1 MQVLINCEKNVE
13 AVEYGFFSIGDILGL
28 EIDIVDQISNKVP
41 IPVLLYYGKTIPG
54 EMFGKQAEI
63 AFHILPSERSN
74 IVAPDLFGGDDRISI
89 PFAFGTRLTSTD
101 PTRIVGKSTSS
112 GFAGWVDQRTLRC
125 SIDFPLSVSYFLSLE
140 HERDQRTDELG
151 RPIGPKSWICQK
163 GFSNVPVV
171 DRLVAAFWMLCC
183 YAHARAKALL
193 VRKIP
198 WPNHRKF
205 CMPVS
210 HDIDL
215 VQKWTVNAVIK
226 EGISIL
232 TDTQKRH
239 LQYATQTLRS
249 VASSHFNI
257 KTDPYWNFNQI
268 ISLEKKYDVLST
280 FYFLAY
286 RKHHRINNQKMV
298 GNYGRRHKDVCSIMK
313 EICREGCEIGLHGS
327 IDGFRDGNILEAER
341 NQIEGCFNGACNGIR
356 QHFLLL
362 DKDITPFE
370 QLKAGFQYDS
380 TLGYRDI
387 CGYRCGTGFP
397 YSWFNLF
404 MDGKENFLEVPL
416 IVMDSSLVIE
426 KSGNLSGCHDQ
437 LLGFLQQALNQE
449 SCMTLLW
456 HNTSFS
462 DPSHPWLRQLFE
474 DALSFAHKNDGWVTN
489 ISSLCQWWLQ
499 RRKIRLQVIQSNRKG
514 HINIIDP
521 PSDYI
526 FGLDVFVPEGLMYEF
541 RNLNSFEIE
550 KTGEI
555 EMFKNH
561 SGYSGKICRLYV
573 HPSQKGLQ
581 PAGKHPNPS

>member
-1 MQVLINCEKNVE
+1 MQVLIHHERN
-13 AVEYGFFSIGDILGL
+13 AEYVKYGVFAIADILGL
-28 EIDIVDQISNKVP
+28 DFEIVDRISDEKP
-41 IPVLLYYGKTIPG
+41 FPVLIYYGRTIPK
-54 EMFGKQAEI
+54 ELVEKTFEVI
-63 AFHILPSERSN
+63 LHILPSDPLSIIDGN
-74 IVAPDLFGGDDRISI
+74 VLFGDTHTISI
-89 PFAFGTRLTSTD
+89 PFAFGSKLGRVVAE
-101 PTRIVGKSTSS
+101 RIVCKSETSA
-112 GFAGWVDQRTLRC
+112 FAGWIDQRTLRC
-125 SIDFPLSVSYFLSLE
+125 SIDFPLSVYYFLSLE
-140 HERDQRTDELG
+140 HEKDQRTDDLG
-151 RPIGPKSWICQK
+151 RPIGPESWIYHK

-171 DRLVAAFWMLCC
+171 DRLTAAFWMLCC
-183 YAHARAKALL
+183 CAHARAKALL

-232 TDTQKRH
+232 TDKQKRH

-249 VASSHFNI
+249 VASSHFDR
-257 KTDPYWNFNQI
+257 KTDPYWNFDQI
-268 ISLEKKYDVLST
+268 ISLEKKYDMSST
-280 FYFLAY
+280 FYFLTY

-298 GNYGRRHKDVCSIMK
+298 GNYGRRYKDVCSIMK

-327 IDGFRDGNILEAER
+327 IDGFKDGNILEAER

-362 DKDITPFE
+362 DKDRTPFE

-404 MDGKENFLEVPL
+404 MDGNDNFLEVPL

-426 KSGNLSGCHDQ
+426 KSGDLSGCHDQ
-437 LLGFLQQALNQE
+437 LLGLLQQSLNQE
-449 SCMTLLW
+449 SCATLLW

-462 DPSHPWLRQLFE
+462 DSSYPWLRQLFE

-499 RRKIRLQVIQSNRKG
+499 RRKIRIELVQSNEKTYI
-514 HINIIDP
+514 INIVDAP
-521 PSDYI
+521 TAYI
-526 FGLDVFVPEGLMYEF
+526 FGLDVFVPEGLTYEF
-541 RNLNSFEIE
+541 KGVNNFTVE
-550 KTGEI
+550 KTTE
-555 EMFKNH
+555 ENMFKN
-561 SGYSGKICRLYV
+561 SRVCTGKLHRLYV
-573 HPSQKGLQ
+573 H
-581 PAGKHPNPS
+581 

>member
-1 MQVLINCEKNVE
+1 MHVVIGDEKNRE
-13 AVEYGFFSIGDILGL
+13 YARYGFFAIADILGL
-28 EIDIVDQISNKVP
+28 NLEIVNQISEEKPFSVLIYYGRA
-41 IPVLLYYGKTIPG
+41 IPVELYEKSFEVIL
-54 EMFGKQAEI
+54 
-63 AFHILPSERSN
+63 HILPSDPLSIIDGNVFLGETHT
-74 IVAPDLFGGDDRISI
+74 IST
-89 PFAFGTRLTSTD
+89 PFAFGSKLGSVAAEW
-101 PTRIVGKSTSS
+101 IVGKSETSV
-112 GFAGWVDQRTLRC
+112 FAGWVDQRTLRC

-140 HERDQRTDELG
+140 HERNQRTDELG
-151 RPIGPKSWICQK
+151 RPIGPESWIYHK

-183 YAHARAKALL
+183 CAYARAKALL

-232 TDTQKRH
+232 TDRQKRH

-249 VASSHFNI
+249 VASSHFNR

-268 ISLEKKYDVLST
+268 ISLEKKYGISST
-280 FYFLAY
+280 FYFLTY

-313 EICREGCEIGLHGS
+313 EIYREGCEIGLHGS
-327 IDGFRDGNILEAER
+327 IDGFKDGNILEAER
-341 NQIEGCFNGACNGIR
+341 HQIEGCFNGACNGIR

-362 DKDITPFE
+362 DKNRTPFE

-404 MDGKENFLEVPL
+404 MEGNDNFLEVPL

-437 LLGFLQQALNQE
+437 LFSFLQQSLNQE
-449 SCMTLLW
+449 SCATLLW

-462 DPSHPWLRQLFE
+462 DPSYPWLRQLFE

-499 RRKIRLQVIQSNRKG
+499 RRKIKLDLVRSNEKTYI
-514 HINIIDP
+514 INIVDAP
-521 PSDYI
+521 TAYI
-526 FGLDVFVPEGLMYEF
+526 FGLDVFVPEGLTYEF
-541 RNLNSFEIE
+541 KGLNNFTFE
-550 KTGEI
+550 KTTE
-555 EMFKNH
+555 ENMFKNNRVCN
-561 SGYSGKICRLYV
+561 GKLHRLYV
-573 HPSQKGLQ
+573 HPG
-581 PAGKHPNPS
+581 